1 MKYRTDIDGLRA
13 LAVVSVILFHL
24 GFLPNG
30 YLGVD
35 VFFVISGYLITSIVY
50 HESEQNKFSVRHF
63 YLRRIRRIIPL
74 LLFITAVAFVLGLV
88 YMLPDDF
95 ENLCQAIVASNVS
108 LNNILMYLTSSDY
121 WAVKNDYKPLMHT
134 WSLGIEEQFY
144 LLYPFLFYFFKGSKV
159 HRVKYILLALTV
171 LSLGAFLLQDD
182 VAAKFYF
189 IQYRFFE
196 LAIGGLGALLF
207 RDVLIKNYQ
216 TGRWLLYGT
225 LALVAVILYFPVIP
239 SNEVKVLLTTMLT
252 VGLLIVGK
260 QYFDRDKVY
269 QFLMSNPIVRYIGMI
284 SYSLYMW
291 HQLIFAFARYAYLDE
306 ITPGWAIVLSVL
318 TFILSVA
325 TYYGIENTFRQRRV
339 LGTPTVLWSTAT
351 AFLVTTV
358 GAFYVYT
365 LGGVVKDYPE
375 LGLYADEMP
384 DQRNFLSGSSNIHIQ
399 YNEKVRQLDRGFSAA
414 TDKKKVLVIGNSF
427 GRDAANILLESDLA
441 DELEVRYFEIGRA
454 KEDDSIAVRL
464 QEADVVFLGA
474 QGPLSKTWFADLEQ
488 QYDFTFDRDKL
499 WVIGTKDFGFS
510 NGIHYNRMTPQTDYS
525 TYYTKMEP
533 HARERNEALRAE
545 WQDRYIDL
553 IELVGNEEREEIIV
567 FTPDGKFMSQDT
579 EHLTEFGA
587 RYIAE
592 RLNGR
597 LEQIING

>member
-50 HESEQNKFSVRHF
+50 RESEQDKFSITHF
-63 YLRRIRRIIPL
+63 YMRRIRRIIPL
-74 LLFITAVAFVLGLV
+74 VLFISAVAFVLGLWL
-88 YMLPDDF
+88 MLPDDF

-108 LNNILMYLTSSDY
+108 ANNVLMYITSSDY

-144 LLYPFLFYFFKGSKV
+144 LLYPFLFYFFKGSRV
-159 HRVKYILLALTV
+159 HRVKYILVALTA
-171 LSLGAFLLQDD
+171 LSLGAFLLQDN

-196 LAIGGLGALLF
+196 LAIGGLGAILF
-207 RDVLIKNYQ
+207 RDAVVKNYQ
-216 TGRWLLYGT
+216 TGRVLLYVL
-225 LALVAVILYFPVIP
+225 LALVAVILYFPIIA
-239 SNEVKVLLTTMLT
+239 SNDARVLLTTLLT

-260 QYFDRDKVY
+260 EYFDKDPLYLR
-269 QFLMSNPIVRYIGMI
+269 LMSNPTARYIGMI

-291 HQLIFAFARYAYLDE
+291 HQLIFAFARYAFLDE
-306 ITPGWAIVLSVL
+306 ITPAWAVVLCALTFVLS
-318 TFILSVA
+318 IA

-339 LGTPTVLWSTAT
+339 MATRTVLISTAA
-351 AFLVTTV
+351 AFVVTTF

-365 LGGVVKDYPE
+365 LGGVVRDYPV
-375 LGLYADEMP
+375 LGLTRAEVAKE
-384 DQRNFLSGSSNIHIQ
+384 QKFLSGAGGGIHIR
-399 YNEKVRQLDRGFSAA
+399 YNERVRELDRGFDDLSKIN
-414 TDKKKVLVIGNSF
+414 TLVVGNSF
-427 GRDAANILLESDLA
+427 GRDAANILLESRVA

-454 KEDDSIAVRL
+454 LDDDSLAIRM
-464 QEADVVFLGA
+464 QQADKIFIGA
-474 QGPLSKTWFADLEQ
+474 QGALGKDWFTELEQ
-488 QYDFTFDRDKL
+488 RYNFQIDRDKI

-510 NGIHYNRMTPQTDYS
+510 SGIHYNRIDAGTDFT
-525 TYYTKMEP
+525 TYRTHMED
-533 HARERNEALRAE
+533 HATVRNDALKAE

-553 IELVGNEEREEIIV
+553 IDLLGDGHGDILV
-567 FTPDGKFMSQDT
+567 FTPEGKLISQDT
-579 EHLTEFGA
+579 EHLTKFGA
-587 RYIAE
+587 RYIAR
-592 RLNGR
+592 RLDDR
-597 LEQIING
+597 LEAILEG

>member
-50 HESEQNKFSVRHF
+50 RESEQDKFSITHF
-63 YLRRIRRIIPL
+63 YMRRIRRIIPL
-74 LLFITAVAFVLGLV
+74 VLFITAVAFVLGLWL
-88 YMLPDDF
+88 MLPDDF

-108 LNNILMYLTSSDY
+108 ANNVLMYITSSDY

-159 HRVKYILLALTV
+159 HRVKYILIGLTA
-171 LSLGAFLLQDD
+171 LSLGAFLLQDN

-196 LAIGGLGALLF
+196 LAIGGLGAIMF
-207 RDVLIKNYQ
+207 RDALIKNYR
-216 TGRWLLYGT
+216 TGRFLLYAL
-225 LALVAVILYFPVIP
+225 LAMIAVILYFPIIP
-239 SNEVKVLLTTMLT
+239 SNDIKVLLTTLLT

-260 QYFDRDKVY
+260 EYFDKDAFY
-269 QFLMSNPIVRYIGMI
+269 EGLMANPVARYIGMI

-291 HQLIFAFARYAYLDE
+291 HQLIFAFARYAFLDE
-306 ITPGWAIVLSVL
+306 ITPEWGIALSALTFVLS
-318 TFILSVA
+318 IA
-325 TYYGIENTFRQRRV
+325 TYYGIENVFRQRRV
-339 LGTPTVLWSTAT
+339 MSTRTVLFATAT
-351 AFLVTTV
+351 AFVVTTA

-375 LGLYADEMP
+375 LGLTRADVAN
-384 DQRNFLSGSSNIHIQ
+384 DRNFFSGSSNIHIR
-399 YNEKVRQLDRGFSAA
+399 YNEQVRQLDRGFDDLSKIN
-414 TDKKKVLVIGNSF
+414 TLVLGNSF
-427 GRDAANILLESDLA
+427 GRDAANILLESAVA
-441 DELEVRYFEIGRA
+441 DQLEVRYFEIGRA
-454 KEDDSIAVRL
+454 MEDDSLAIRM
-464 QEADVVFLGA
+464 QQADKIFIGA
-474 QGPLSKTWFADLEQ
+474 QGPLSKDWFAELEQ
-488 QYDFTFDRDKL
+488 RYNFQIDRDKI

-510 NGIHYNRMTPQTDYS
+510 NGINYNRIDATTDFT
-525 TYYTKMEP
+525 TYRTRMEE
-533 HARERNEALRAE
+533 HATERNDALKAE

-553 IELVGNEEREEIIV
+553 IELLGDGRGDILV
-567 FTPDGKFMSQDT
+567 FTPEGKFLSQDT
-579 EHLTEFGA
+579 EHLTKYGA
-587 RYIAE
+587 QYIAK
-592 RLNGR
+592 RLDSR
-597 LEQIING
+597 LARIVES